1 MQSQAVGSSVDLQRR
16 EEVMHNMG
24 QLWLR
29 AEVQNLETSVKRG
42 SKGATFSPYL
52 VLDVDA
58 LTKYYSL
65 VGQLMASRKFI
76 MIVPSVGKSNLVTSN
91 ILNLFIEYYIALI
104 FSCFL

>member
-1 MQSQAVGSSVDLQRR
+1 
-16 EEVMHNMG
+16 MHNMG

-42 SKGATFSPYL
+42 SRGASFSPYL

-58 LTKYYSL
+58 LTKYYQV

-76 MIVPSVGKSNLVTSN
+76 MVVPSIGENSLQNEL
-91 ILNLFIEYYIALI
+91 
-104 FSCFL
+104 